1 MKNTGQ
7 KGIKLQHK
15 FITFLR
21 EKQEFSTGYY
31 LIKTR
36 YKKATILWSSMERET
51 MAAEVAAHAL
61 WGTAMAVP
69 WYHQTAGK
77 RPGES
82 VLPEGFVILSERS
95 ESKDLR
101 T

>member
-1 MKNTGQ
+1 
-7 KGIKLQHK
+7 
-15 FITFLR
+15 
-21 EKQEFSTGYY
+21 
-31 LIKTR
+31 
-36 YKKATILWSSMERET
+36 MERET

-69 WYHQTAGK
+69 RYHQTAGK